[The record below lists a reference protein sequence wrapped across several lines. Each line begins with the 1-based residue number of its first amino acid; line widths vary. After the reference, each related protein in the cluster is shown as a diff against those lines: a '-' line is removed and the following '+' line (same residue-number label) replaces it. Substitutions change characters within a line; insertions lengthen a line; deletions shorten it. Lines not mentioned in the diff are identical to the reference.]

1 MIRAEFFHF
10 PASTFSLAG
19 EEGEKQLGGSDPDG
33 ATEQL
38 LKRFETQLFSLDVS
52 AYRED
57 LIGKLPMQGFA
68 MSRFPAIQF
77 PEHGA
82 LAHRLI
88 YVPKCGKLPSGI
100 LSPHRMS
107 LRHITHVDQIIL
119 KSWTNPFSPPMIR
132 LTFARGG
139 GNHEGR
145 VAERTAPSLPYP
157 A

>member
-77 PEHGA
+77 PEHGFCFPLVTAFLRGVFAFDGPSPLIGTVGIVGTA
-82 LAHRLI
+82 LAVL
-88 YVPKCGKLPSGI
+88 
-100 LSPHRMS
+100 
-107 LRHITHVDQIIL
+107 
-119 KSWTNPFSPPMIR
+119 FPP
-132 LTFARGG
+132 
-139 GNHEGR
+139 
-145 VAERTAPSLPYP
+145 
-157 A
+157 